1 MIMNFKEYLKTQK
14 RYSENTLNEKE
25 KQLKNWQQYCG
36 TNQNFETITT
46 TELLKIVELQKR
58 KYRPQ
63 TLNNQLLTIEQY
75 FFYLIEKGIRKEH
88 PLKNFRI
95 KTDKKPLIKGLLTE
109 EELNKIY
116 GNYPVKGH
124 YGGQFDVYKQRNKV
138 ILGLMVYQGLSSG
151 SIAQIELKDIN
162 LEKGTIHI
170 TERLKTRLNPR
181 NLSLEAVQIIELNN
195 YLIHTR
201 NKLLELI
208 KTDAGTTKLIPLGN
222 NTQFS
227 SITKNI
233 RKQTKLQEIQQLR
246 NSRIALWLKQHN
258 VRVVQYKAGYKRL
271 LSLEQF
277 KQDELESLKQAV
289 AKYHPF

>member
-1 MIMNFKEYLKTQK
+1 MTFKEYLKTQK

-25 KQLKNWQQYCG
+25 RQLQNWQKYCG
-36 TNQNFETITT
+36 TNQSFETITT

-58 KYRPQ
+58 NYQPQ

-109 EELNKIY
+109 EELHKIY
-116 GNYPVKGH
+116 ENYPTKGH
-124 YGGQFDVYKQRNKV
+124 YGGRFDVYKQRNKV

-151 SIAQIELKDIN
+151 SIAQIQLKDIH
-162 LEKGTIHI
+162 LEKGSIYISEH
-170 TERLKTRLNPR
+170 LQTRLNPR
-181 NLSLEAVQIIELNN
+181 NLPLEAVQIMELNN
-195 YLIHTR
+195 YLTQTR
-201 NKLLELI
+201 NQLLELV
-208 KTDAGTTKLIPLGN
+208 KTDKETTKLIPLGN
-222 NTQFS
+222 HTKFS

-233 RKQTKLQEIQQLR
+233 KKQTDLKELQQLR
-246 NSRIALWLKQHN
+246 NSRIALWLKQYN
-258 VRVVQYKAGYKRL
+258 LRVVQYKSGYKRL

>member
-1 MIMNFKEYLKTQK
+1 MNFKEYLKTQK
-14 RYSENTLNEKE
+14 RYSERTLNEKE
-25 KQLKNWQQYCG
+25 KQLQNWQQYCG
-36 TNQNFETITT
+36 NNQAFETITT

-58 KYRPQ
+58 KYKAQ
-63 TLNNQLLTIEQY
+63 TLNNHLLTIEQY

-95 KTDKKPLIKGLLTE
+95 KTEKKPLIKGLLTE
-109 EELNKIY
+109 EELNKLY
-116 GNYPVKGH
+116 ENYPTKGH

-151 SIAQIELKDIN
+151 SIAQIELKDID
-162 LEKGTIHI
+162 LDKGSIYI
-170 TERLKTRLNPR
+170 SERLKTRLNPR
-181 NLSLEAVQIIELNN
+181 NLPLEAVQIMELNH
-195 YLIHTR
+195 YLTQTR

-208 KTDAGTTKLIPLGN
+208 KTDAGTTKLIPLGDK
-222 NTQFS
+222 TWFS

-233 RKQTKLQEIQQLR
+233 KKQTGLQEIQQLR
-246 NSRIALWLKQHN
+246 NSRIALWLKQYN

>member
-1 MIMNFKEYLKTQK
+1 MNFKEYLKTQK

-25 KQLKNWQQYCG
+25 KQLQNWQQYCG
-36 TNQNFETITT
+36 TNQSFETITT
-46 TELLKIVELQKR
+46 AELLKIVELQKR
-58 KYRPQ
+58 NYQPQ

-109 EELNKIY
+109 EELHKIY
-116 GNYPVKGH
+116 ENYPTKGH
-124 YGGQFDVYKQRNKV
+124 YGGRFDVYKQRNKV
-138 ILGLMVYQGLSSG
+138 ILGLMIYQGLSSG
-151 SIAQIELKDIN
+151 SIEQIELKDID
-162 LEKGTIHI
+162 LEKGII
-170 TERLKTRLNPR
+170 YIAERLKTRLNPR
-181 NLSLEAVQIIELNN
+181 NLPLEAVQIMELNM
-195 YLIHTR
+195 YLTQTR
-201 NKLLELI
+201 TQLLALI
-208 KTDAGTTKLIPLGN
+208 KTDVKTTKLIPLGN
-222 NTQFS
+222 NTKFS

-233 RKQTKLQEIQQLR
+233 KKQTELQDIQQLR
-246 NSRIALWLKQHN
+246 NSRIALWLKQYN
-258 VRVVQYKAGYKRL
+258 VRVVQYKSGYKRL

>member
-1 MIMNFKEYLKTQK
+1 MNFKEYLKTQR

-25 KQLKNWQQYCG
+25 KQLQNWKNYCG
-36 TNQNFETITT
+36 KNQNFETITT
-46 TELLKIVELQKR
+46 GELLKIVELQKR
-58 KYRPQ
+58 KYQPQ

-109 EELNKIY
+109 EELNNLY
-116 GNYPVKGH
+116 ENYPTKGH

-138 ILGLMVYQGLSSG
+138 ILGLMAYQGLSSG
-151 SIAQIELKDIN
+151 SIAQMELKDID

-170 TERLKTRLNPR
+170 AERLKTRLNPR
-181 NLSLEAVQIIELNN
+181 NLPLEAVQIMELNT
-195 YLIHTR
+195 YLTQTR
-201 NKLLELI
+201 NQLLELI
-208 KTDAGTTKLIPLGN
+208 KTAKETTKLIPLGN
-222 NTQFS
+222 NTKFS

-233 RKQTKLQEIQQLR
+233 RKQTELQNIQQLR
-246 NSRIALWLKQHN
+246 NSRIALWLKQYN
-258 VRVVQYKAGYKRL
+258 VRVVQYKSGYKRL

>member
-1 MIMNFKEYLKTQK
+1 MNFKAYLKTQK

-25 KQLKNWQQYCG
+25 KQLQNWQQYCG
-36 TNQNFETITT
+36 KNQSFETITT

-58 KYRPQ
+58 KYQPQ

-95 KTDKKPLIKGLLTE
+95 KTEKKPLVKGLLTE
-109 EELNKIY
+109 EELHKIY
-116 GNYPVKGH
+116 EHYPTKGH
-124 YGGQFDVYKQRNKV
+124 YGGRFDVYKQRNKV
-138 ILGLMVYQGLSSG
+138 ILGLMIYQGLSSG
-151 SIAQIELKDIN
+151 SIAQIELKDID
-162 LEKGTIHI
+162 LEKGTIYI
-170 TERLKTRLNPR
+170 AERLKTRLNPR
-181 NLSLEAVQIIELNN
+181 NLPLEAVQIMELNM
-195 YLIHTR
+195 YLTQTR
-201 NKLLELI
+201 NQLLVLI
-208 KTDAGTTKLIPLGN
+208 KTDAETTRLIPLGN
-222 NTQFS
+222 NTKFS

-233 RKQTKLQEIQQLR
+233 KKQTELQDIQQLR

-258 VRVVQYKAGYKRL
+258 VRVVQYKSGYRRL

>member
-1 MIMNFKEYLKTQK
+1 MNFKEYLKTQK
-14 RYSENTLNEKE
+14 RYSERTLNEKE
-25 KQLKNWQQYCG
+25 KQLEKWKQYCG
-36 TNQNFETITT
+36 TNQSFESITT
-46 TELLKIVELQKR
+46 AELLKIVELQKR
-58 KYRPQ
+58 NYQPQ

-95 KTDKKPLIKGLLTE
+95 KTEKKPLIKGLLTE
-109 EELNKIY
+109 EELHKIY
-116 GNYPVKGH
+116 ENYPTKGH
-124 YGGQFDVYKQRNKV
+124 YGGRFDVYKQRNKV

-170 TERLKTRLNPR
+170 AERLKTRLNPR
-181 NLSLEAVQIIELNN
+181 NLPLEAVQIMELNT
-195 YLIHTR
+195 YLTQTR
-201 NKLLELI
+201 NLLLKLV
-208 KTDAGTTKLIPLGN
+208 KTAKETTKLIPLGN
-222 NTQFS
+222 YTKFS

-233 RKQTKLQEIQQLR
+233 RKQTDLKELQRLR
-246 NSRIALWLKQHN
+246 NSRIALWLKQYN
-258 VRVVQYKAGYKRL
+258 LRMVQYKAGYKRL

>member
-1 MIMNFKEYLKTQK
+1 MTFKEYLKTQK

-25 KQLKNWQQYCG
+25 KQLQNWQKYCRK
-36 TNQNFETITT
+36 NQSFETITT

-58 KYRPQ
+58 NYQPQ

-109 EELNKIY
+109 EELNNLY
-116 GNYPVKGH
+116 EGYPTKGH
-124 YGGQFDVYKQRNKV
+124 YGGRFDVYKQRNKV

-151 SIAQIELKDIN
+151 SIAQIQLKDIH
-162 LEKGTIHI
+162 LEKGSIYISEH
-170 TERLKTRLNPR
+170 LQTRLNPR
-181 NLSLEAVQIIELNN
+181 NLPLEAVQIMELNT
-195 YLIHTR
+195 YLTQTR
-201 NKLLELI
+201 NQLLELI
-208 KTDAGTTKLIPLGN
+208 KTDKETTKLIPLGKH
-222 NTQFS
+222 TKFS

-233 RKQTKLQEIQQLR
+233 KKQTDLKELQQLR
-246 NSRIALWLKQHN
+246 NSRIALWLKQYN
-258 VRVVQYKAGYKRL
+258 LRMVQYKSGYKRL

>member
-1 MIMNFKEYLKTQK
+1 MNFKAYLKTQK

-25 KQLKNWQQYCG
+25 KQLQNWQQYCG
-36 TNQNFETITT
+36 KNQSFETITT

-58 KYRPQ
+58 KYQPQ

-75 FFYLIEKGIRKEH
+75 FFYLIDKGIRKEH

-95 KTDKKPLIKGLLTE
+95 KTEKKPLIKGLLTE
-109 EELNKIY
+109 EELNTIY
-116 GNYPVKGH
+116 ENYPTKGH

-151 SIAQIELKDIN
+151 SIAQIELKDID
-162 LEKGTIHI
+162 LEKGTIYI
-170 TERLKTRLNPR
+170 AERLKTRLNPR
-181 NLSLEAVQIIELNN
+181 NLPLEAVQIMELNM
-195 YLIHTR
+195 YLTQTR
-201 NKLLELI
+201 NQLLVLI
-208 KTDAGTTKLIPLGN
+208 KTDAETTKLIPLGN
-222 NTQFS
+222 NTKFS

-233 RKQTKLQEIQQLR
+233 KKQTELQDIQQLR

-258 VRVVQYKAGYKRL
+258 VRVVQYKSGYRRL

>member
-1 MIMNFKEYLKTQK
+1 MNFKEYLKTQK
-14 RYSENTLNEKE
+14 RYSKNTLNEKE
-25 KQLKNWQQYCG
+25 KQLQNWQKYCG
-36 TNQNFETITT
+36 KNQSFETITT

-58 KYRPQ
+58 KYQPQ

-95 KTDKKPLIKGLLTE
+95 KTEKKPLIKGLLTE
-109 EELNKIY
+109 EELNKMY
-116 GNYPVKGH
+116 ENYPTKGH
-124 YGGQFDVYKQRNKV
+124 YAGQFDVYKKRNKV
-138 ILGLMVYQGLSSG
+138 VLGLMVYQGLSSG
-151 SIAQIELKDIN
+151 SIEQMELKDID
-162 LEKGTIHI
+162 LEKGTIYVA
-170 TERLKTRLNPR
+170 ERLKTRLNPR
-181 NLSLEAVQIIELNN
+181 NLPLEAVQIMEINT
-195 YLIHTR
+195 YFTQTR
-201 NKLLELI
+201 NQLLELI

-222 NTQFS
+222 NTKFS

-233 RKQTKLQEIQQLR
+233 RKQTGLQEIQQLR

-258 VRVVQYKAGYKRL
+258 VRVVQYKSGYKRL

>member
-1 MIMNFKEYLKTQK
+1 MTFKEYLKTQK

-25 KQLKNWQQYCG
+25 KQLQNWQKYCRK
-36 TNQNFETITT
+36 NQSFETITT

-58 KYRPQ
+58 NYQPQ

-109 EELNKIY
+109 EELHKIY
-116 GNYPVKGH
+116 ENYPTKGH
-124 YGGQFDVYKQRNKV
+124 YGGRFDVYKQRNKV

-151 SIAQIELKDIN
+151 SIAQIQLKDIH
-162 LEKGTIHI
+162 LEKGSIYISEH
-170 TERLKTRLNPR
+170 LQTRLNPR
-181 NLSLEAVQIIELNN
+181 NLPLEAVQIMELNT
-195 YLIHTR
+195 YLTQTR
-201 NKLLELI
+201 NQLLELV
-208 KTDAGTTKLIPLGN
+208 KTDKETTKLIPLGN
-222 NTQFS
+222 HTKFS

-233 RKQTKLQEIQQLR
+233 KKQTDLKELQQLR
-246 NSRIALWLKQHN
+246 NSRIALWLKQYN
-258 VRVVQYKAGYKRL
+258 LRVVQYKSGYKRL

>member
-1 MIMNFKEYLKTQK
+1 MNFKEYLKTQK

-25 KQLKNWQQYCG
+25 KQLQNWQQYCG
-36 TNQNFETITT
+36 TNQSFETITT
-46 TELLKIVELQKR
+46 AELLKIVELQKR
-58 KYRPQ
+58 KYQPQ

-95 KTDKKPLIKGLLTE
+95 KTEKKPLIKGLLTE
-109 EELNKIY
+109 EELNKMY
-116 GNYPVKGH
+116 ENYPTKGH
-124 YGGQFDVYKQRNKV
+124 YSGRFDVYKQRNKV
-138 ILGLMVYQGLSSG
+138 ILGLMIYQGLSSG
-151 SIAQIELKDIN
+151 SIEQIELKDID
-162 LEKGTIHI
+162 LEKGTIYI
-170 TERLKTRLNPR
+170 AERLKTRLNPR
-181 NLSLEAVQIIELNN
+181 NLPLEAVQIMELNT
-195 YLIHTR
+195 YLTQTR
-201 NKLLELI
+201 TQLLALV
-208 KTDAGTTKLIPLGN
+208 KTDAETTKLIPLGN
-222 NTQFS
+222 NTKFS

-233 RKQTKLQEIQQLR
+233 KKQTELQDIQQLR

-258 VRVVQYKAGYKRL
+258 VRVVQYKSGYRRL

>member
-1 MIMNFKEYLKTQK
+1 MNFKEYLKTQK

-25 KQLKNWQQYCG
+25 KQLQNWQQYCG
-36 TNQNFETITT
+36 TNQSFETITT

-58 KYRPQ
+58 KYQPQ

-75 FFYLIEKGIRKEH
+75 FFYLIDKGIRKEH

-95 KTDKKPLIKGLLTE
+95 KTEKKPLIKGLLTE
-109 EELNKIY
+109 EELNKMY
-116 GNYPVKGH
+116 ESYPTKGH

-151 SIAQIELKDIN
+151 SIAQIELKDID
-162 LEKGTIHI
+162 LEKGTIYI
-170 TERLKTRLNPR
+170 AERLKTRLNPR
-181 NLSLEAVQIIELNN
+181 NLPLEAVQIIELNT
-195 YLIHTR
+195 YLTQTR
-201 NKLLELI
+201 NHLLELI
-208 KTDAGTTKLIPLGN
+208 KIDSGATKLIPLGN
-222 NTQFS
+222 KTKFS

-233 RKQTKLQEIQQLR
+233 KKQTELQDIQQLR
-246 NSRIALWLKQHN
+246 NSRIALWLKQYN

>member
-1 MIMNFKEYLKTQK
+1 MNFKAYLKTQK

-25 KQLKNWQQYCG
+25 KQLQNWKNYCG
-36 TNQNFETITT
+36 KTQRFEDLTT

-58 KYRPQ
+58 KYQPQ

-109 EELNKIY
+109 EELNKMY
-116 GNYPVKGH
+116 ENYPVKGH

-138 ILGLMVYQGLSSG
+138 LLGLMVYQGLSSG
-151 SIAQIELKDIN
+151 SIAQIELKDID
-162 LEKGTIHI
+162 LKKGSIFI
-170 TERLKTRLNPR
+170 AERLKTRLNPR
-181 NLSLEAVQIIELNN
+181 NLPLEAVQIMELNN
-195 YLIHTR
+195 YLTQTR
-201 NKLLELI
+201 NRLLELI
-208 KTDAGTTKLIPLGN
+208 KTAKETTKLIPLGN
-222 NTQFS
+222 NTKFS

-233 RKQTKLQEIQQLR
+233 RKQTELQDIQQLR
-246 NSRIALWLKQHN
+246 NSRIALWLKQYN

>member
-1 MIMNFKEYLKTQK
+1 MNFKEYLKTQK

-25 KQLKNWQQYCG
+25 KQLQNWQQYCG
-36 TNQNFETITT
+36 TNQSFETITT

-58 KYRPQ
+58 KYQPQ

-95 KTDKKPLIKGLLTE
+95 KTEKKPLIKGLLTE
-109 EELNKIY
+109 EELNNLY
-116 GNYPVKGH
+116 ENYPTKGH

-170 TERLKTRLNPR
+170 AERLKTRLNPR
-181 NLSLEAVQIIELNN
+181 NLPLEAVQIIELNN

-222 NTQFS
+222 NTKFS

-233 RKQTKLQEIQQLR
+233 RKQTELQEIQQLR

-258 VRVVQYKAGYKRL
+258 VRIVQYKAGYKRL

>member
-1 MIMNFKEYLKTQK
+1 MNFKAYLKTQK

-25 KQLKNWQQYCG
+25 KQLQNWQQYCG
-36 TNQNFETITT
+36 TNQSFETITT
-46 TELLKIVELQKR
+46 AELLKIVELQKR
-58 KYRPQ
+58 KYQPQ

-95 KTDKKPLIKGLLTE
+95 KTEKKPLVKGLLTE

-116 GNYPVKGH
+116 ENYPTKGH
-124 YGGQFDVYKQRNKV
+124 YGGRFDVYKQRNKV
-138 ILGLMVYQGLSSG
+138 ILGLMIYQGLSSG
-151 SIAQIELKDIN
+151 SIEQIELKDID
-162 LEKGTIHI
+162 LEKGTIYI
-170 TERLKTRLNPR
+170 AEQLKTRLNPR
-181 NLSLEAVQIIELNN
+181 NLPLEAVQIIELNT

-201 NKLLELI
+201 SKLLELI

-222 NTQFS
+222 HTKFS

-233 RKQTKLQEIQQLR
+233 KKQTELQDIQQLR
-246 NSRIALWLKQHN
+246 NSRIALWLKQYN
-258 VRVVQYKAGYKRL
+258 VRVVQYKSGYRRL

>member
-1 MIMNFKEYLKTQK
+1 MNFKEYLQTQK
-14 RYSENTLNEKE
+14 RYSESTLNEKE
-25 KQLKNWQQYCG
+25 KHIENWRKYCG
-36 TNQNFETITT
+36 TNQSFESITT

-58 KYRPQ
+58 KYKAQ

-95 KTDKKPLIKGLLTE
+95 KTEKKPLIKGLLTQ

-116 GNYPVKGH
+116 ENYPTKGH
-124 YGGQFDVYKQRNKV
+124 YGGQFDMYKQRNKV
-138 ILGLMVYQGLSSG
+138 ILGLMIYQGLSSG
-151 SIAQIELKDIN
+151 SIEQIQMKDID
-162 LEKGTIHI
+162 LEKGTIYISEH
-170 TERLKTRLNPR
+170 LQTRLNPR
-181 NLSLEAVQIIELNN
+181 NLPLEAVQIIELNN
-195 YLIHTR
+195 YLTQTR
-201 NKLLELI
+201 NQLLKLV
-208 KTDAGTTKLIPLGN
+208 KTDAGTTKLIPLGE
-222 NTQFS
+222 NTKFS

-233 RKQTKLQEIQQLR
+233 KKQTELQDIQQLR
-246 NSRIALWLKQHN
+246 NSRIALWLKQYN

>member
-1 MIMNFKEYLKTQK
+1 MNFKEYLKTQK

-25 KQLKNWQQYCG
+25 KQLQNWQQYCG
-36 TNQNFETITT
+36 TNQSFETITT

-58 KYRPQ
+58 KYQPQ

-75 FFYLIEKGIRKEH
+75 FFYLIDKGIRKEH

-95 KTDKKPLIKGLLTE
+95 KTEKKPLIKGLLTE
-109 EELNKIY
+109 EELNTIY
-116 GNYPVKGH
+116 ENYPTKGH

-151 SIAQIELKDIN
+151 SIAQIELKD
-162 LEKGTIHI
+162 LHLKKGSIYI
-170 TERLKTRLNPR
+170 AERLKTRLNPR
-181 NLSLEAVQIIELNN
+181 NLPLEAVQIIELNT
-195 YLIHTR
+195 YLTQTR
-201 NKLLELI
+201 NQLLVLI
-208 KTDAGTTKLIPLGN
+208 KTDSGATKLIPLGN
-222 NTQFS
+222 KTKFS

-233 RKQTKLQEIQQLR
+233 KKQTELQDIQQLR

-258 VRVVQYKAGYKRL
+258 VRVVQYKSGYRRL

>member
-1 MIMNFKEYLKTQK
+1 MNFREYLKTQK

-25 KQLKNWQQYCG
+25 KQLQNWKNYCG
-36 TNQNFETITT
+36 KNQNFETITT

-58 KYRPQ
+58 KYQSQ

-95 KTDKKPLIKGLLTE
+95 KTEKKPLIKGLLTE
-109 EELNKIY
+109 EELNKMY
-116 GNYPVKGH
+116 ENYPTKGH

-138 ILGLMVYQGLSSG
+138 ILGLMIYQGLSSG
-151 SIAQIELKDIN
+151 SIAQIELKDID
-162 LEKGTIHI
+162 LEKGSIFI
-170 TERLKTRLNPR
+170 AERLKTRLNPR
-181 NLSLEAVQIIELNN
+181 NLPLEAVQIMELNN
-195 YLIHTR
+195 YLTLTR
-201 NKLLELI
+201 NQLLELI
-208 KTDAGTTKLIPLGN
+208 KTDSGTKKLIPLGN
-222 NTQFS
+222 NTKFS

-233 RKQTKLQEIQQLR
+233 KKQTELQDIQQLR

-258 VRVVQYKAGYKRL
+258 VRVVQYKSGYRRL